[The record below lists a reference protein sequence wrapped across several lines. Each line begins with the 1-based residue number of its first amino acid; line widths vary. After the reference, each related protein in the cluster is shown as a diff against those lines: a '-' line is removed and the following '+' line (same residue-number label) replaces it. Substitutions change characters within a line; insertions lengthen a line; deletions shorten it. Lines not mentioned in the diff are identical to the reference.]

1 MKYFKYLALFLICM
15 SDLQSNTP
23 INTNHTVLNDIDK
36 QLAVQQQLAK
46 SRNNI
51 LFKSIDN
58 AKSEDEKQAIRFIL
72 AYSPLSDLADY
83 SGDFFLSNI
92 QYTLK
97 AKKELEWVSKIPE
110 DIFLHFVLPVRV
122 NNENIDSFRI
132 VMYNELSNRVKGM
145 PMYKAALEVN
155 HWCHEKATYRGAD
168 ARTSSPLATVKYSF
182 GRCGEESTLLVAA
195 LRTVGIPARQVY
207 TPRWA
212 HSDDNHAW
220 VEVWV
225 DGKWYFIGACEPN
238 PELNMGWFAEPSTRT
253 MLVNTRAFG
262 AYYGSEETIVR
273 SDRFAELNLI
283 QNYTDTKRINIEVIE
298 ENGKPVQDAKVEYQ
312 LYNYAEFFTLAKS
325 ITDKFGKSNF
335 LTGKGDL
342 IIWASK
348 DGKYGFAELDKND
361 TAITVRISNN
371 PKLPHLEFD
380 LTPPKGRKPI
390 EVNPINAR
398 ENEIRL
404 LKEDSIRAEYMKTF
418 LDSNEAE
425 IELKKLKIT
434 DSRAVELLVKAYG
447 NWDEIIDF
455 LKSVKPSEM
464 EAAIDLLSVISE
476 KDLRDT
482 RAYILHNH
490 LQGALPYLNDYKNNR
505 EIWKEYVLSG
515 RIEIEMMNDWR
526 EIGKNV
532 LSSWNDNQDKP
543 LINTLN
549 SFKFEDKISK
559 ILEMIAKIKIDTIAN
574 THSRAPITPK
584 GVFEL
589 QVADPKSRDIFFV
602 ALCRSLGIASR
613 LNSATSIP
621 QYWSNGK
628 WTDVSFEAKKA
639 SSQYGFVH
647 FNNKSSFDAKYYS
660 NFTIRRLVGAN
671 YQTLEFDD
679 IIPISKFEDK
689 IEVPSG
695 KYMIVTGNRK
705 TDGEVL
711 ATIDFFDVQEN
722 NLTNVDVKVRDLP
735 KTINSWA
742 EIELGNYRV
751 NDITNNNTKVL
762 SDFTHNKPFII
773 AIIEPDKEPTKHV
786 MVDLQTSKNKLEE
799 WGGSILFVLEKGKA
813 RKDFSKD
820 VFANLPKQSEF
831 VWDLDGQLL
840 KEIERLNKENIS
852 NDLPIIIY
860 GDKNGKLYYFSKG
873 YKIGIGNE
881 LEKLITE

>member
-1 MKYFKYLALFLICM
+1 MKHLKYLTLFFICLY
-15 SDLQSNTP
+15 DLHSNSP
-23 INTNHTVLNDIDK
+23 IISNQTVLKNIDK
-36 QLAVQQQLAK
+36 QLAVQEQLAK
-46 SRNNI
+46 SRSSI
-51 LFKSIDN
+51 LFKSID
-58 AKSEDEKQAIRFIL
+58 KSKSYDEMQALKFIL

-83 SGDFFLSNI
+83 SGEFFLSNV

-97 AKKELEWVSKIPE
+97 AKQELDWVKSIPE
-110 DIFLHFVLPVRV
+110 DVFLHFVLPVRV

-132 VMYNELSNRVKGM
+132 VMYKELSNRVKGM
-145 PMYKAALEVN
+145 DMYKAALEVN
-155 HWCHEKATYRGAD
+155 HWCHEKVTYRGAD

-225 DGKWYFIGACEPN
+225 DGKWYFLGACEPN

-262 AYYGSEETIVR
+262 AYYGSEETIIKG
-273 SDRFAELNLI
+273 DRFAELNLI
-283 QNYTDTKRINIEVIE
+283 QNYTDTKRINIEVID

-325 ITDKFGKSNF
+325 YTDKLGKSNF

-348 DGKYGFAELDKND
+348 NGKYGFAELDKNA
-361 TAITVRISNN
+361 TNITIKIVDN
-371 PKLPHLEFD
+371 PKLSHLEFD

-390 EVNPINAR
+390 EVNPSNAK
-398 ENEIRL
+398 ENELRL

-418 LDSNEAE
+418 LDSNEAVM
-425 IELKKLKIT
+425 ELNKLKIT
-434 DSRAVELLVKAYG
+434 DSRAVELLVKTYG
-447 NWDEIIDF
+447 NWDEIIAF

-464 EAAIDLLSVISE
+464 EAAIDLLTVISE

-532 LSSWNDNQDKP
+532 LSSRDDNKDKS
-543 LINTLN
+543 LLTTFNR
-549 SFKFEDKISK
+549 SKFEDKIKK
-559 ILEMIAKIKIDTIAN
+559 ILEMVAKVKIDTIAN
-574 THSRAPITPK
+574 AHSRAPITPK
-584 GVFEL
+584 GVYEL

-621 QYWSNGK
+621 QYWSDSK
-628 WTDVSFEAKKA
+628 WTDVSFEPKKA
-639 SSQYGFVH
+639 SSKYGFVH

-671 YQTLEFDD
+671 YQSLEFDD
-679 IIPISKFEDK
+679 ITPISKFEDK
-689 IEVPSG
+689 IEVPVG

-705 TDGEVL
+705 SDGEVL
-711 ATIDFFDVQEN
+711 ATVDYFEVQEDK
-722 NLTNVDVKVRDLP
+722 LTNVDVKVRDLP
-735 KTINSWA
+735 KAINSWA
-742 EIELGNYRV
+742 VLDTDRFQV
-751 NDITNNNTKVL
+751 KDITENKTKIL
-762 SDFTHNKPFII
+762 KDIINNKPFII

-786 MVDLQTSKNKLEE
+786 MVDLQASKIKIEE
-799 WGGSILFVLEKGKA
+799 WGGSVLFVLEKGKA
-813 RKDFSKD
+813 RENFTKD
-820 VFANLPKQSEF
+820 VFTNLPKQSEF
-831 VWDLDGQLL
+831 VWDVDGKLL
-840 KEIERLNKENIS
+840 TEIERLKNESIS

-860 GDKNGKLYYFSKG
+860 GDKDGKLYYFSKG

-881 LEKLITE
+881 LEKIITN

>member
-1 MKYFKYLALFLICM
+1 MKHFKYLALFFICLHDM
-15 SDLQSNTP
+15 HSNSP
-23 INTNHTVLNDIDK
+23 IISNQTVLKNIDK
-36 QLAVQQQLAK
+36 QLAVQGQLAK
-46 SRNNI
+46 SRSNI
-51 LFKSIDN
+51 LFKSIDK
-58 AKSEDEKQAIRFIL
+58 AKSEDEKLAMKFIL

-97 AKKELEWVSKIPE
+97 AKKDLEWVKNIPE
-110 DIFLHFVLPVRV
+110 AVFLHFVLPVRV

-132 VMYNELSNRVKGM
+132 VMYNELSKRVKGM
-145 PMYKAALEVN
+145 TMYKAALEVN
-155 HWCHEKATYRGAD
+155 HWCHEKVTYRGAD

-262 AYYGSEETIVR
+262 AYYGSEETIIKG
-273 SDRFAELNLI
+273 DRFAELNLI
-283 QNYTDTKRINIEVIE
+283 QNYTDTKRINIEVID

-325 ITDKFGKSNF
+325 YTDKFGITNF

-348 DGKYGFAELDKND
+348 EGKYGFAELDKNN
-361 TAITVRISNN
+361 TAITVAISNN
-371 PKLPHLEFD
+371 PKLSHLEFD

-390 EVNPINAR
+390 EVNPSNAK
-398 ENEIRL
+398 ESEIRL

-418 LDSNEAE
+418 LDSNEAVT
-425 IELKKLKIT
+425 ELNKLKIT
-434 DSRAVELLVKAYG
+434 DSRAAELLVKSYG
-447 NWDEIIDF
+447 NWDEIIAF
-455 LKSVKPSEM
+455 LKSVKPNEM

-476 KDLRDT
+476 KDLRDS

-490 LQGALPYLNDYKNNR
+490 LQGALTFLNDYKNNKD
-505 EIWKEYVLSG
+505 IWKEYVLSG

-532 LSSWNDNQDKP
+532 LTNWNDNQDKP
-543 LINTLN
+543 LINTFN
-549 SFKFEDKISK
+549 SLKLDDKIKK
-559 ILEMIAKIKIDTIAN
+559 ILEMVTKVKIDTIAN
-574 THSRAPITPK
+574 AHSRAPITPK

-621 QYWSNGK
+621 QYWSDGK
-628 WTDVSFEAKKA
+628 WTDVSFEPKKA
-639 SSQYGFVH
+639 SSKYGFVH

-660 NFTIRRLVGAN
+660 NFTIRRFVGAN
-671 YQTLEFDD
+671 YQSLEFDD
-679 IIPISKFEDK
+679 ITPVSKFEDK
-689 IEVPSG
+689 IEVPVG

-711 ATIDFFDVQEN
+711 ATVDFFEVHEK

-735 KTINSWA
+735 KAINSWA
-742 EIELGNYRV
+742 ELNTDKFQV
-751 NDITNNNTKVL
+751 KDITDNKTKKL
-762 SDFTHNKPFII
+762 KEIIYQKPFII

-786 MVDLQTSKNKLEE
+786 MVDLQASKNKLED

-813 RKDFSKD
+813 RENFSRD

-831 VWDLDGQLL
+831 AWDIDGKLL
-840 KEIERLNKENIS
+840 TEIERLKKETIS

-860 GDKNGKLYYFSKG
+860 GDQDGKLYYFSKG

-881 LEKLITE
+881 LEKIITN

>member
-1 MKYFKYLALFLICM
+1 MKHLKYFTLFFICLY
-15 SDLQSNTP
+15 DLHSTSPIISNQ
-23 INTNHTVLNDIDK
+23 TVLNNIDK
-36 QLAVQQQLAK
+36 QLAVQKQLAK
-46 SRNNI
+46 SRSNI
-51 LFKSIDN
+51 LFKSIDK
-58 AKSEDEKQAIRFIL
+58 AKSEDEKLAMKFIL

-83 SGDFFLSNI
+83 SGDFFLSNV
-92 QYTLK
+92 QYTLN
-97 AKKELEWVSKIPE
+97 AKQELDWVNKIPE
-110 DIFLHFVLPVRV
+110 DVFLHFVLPVRV

-132 VMYNELSNRVKGM
+132 VMYKELSNRVKGM
-145 PMYKAALEVN
+145 TMHQAALEVN
-155 HWCHEKATYRGAD
+155 HWCHEKVTYRGAD

-225 DGKWYFIGACEPN
+225 NGKWFFLGACEPN

-262 AYYGSEETIVR
+262 AYYGSEETIVKG
-273 SDRFAELNLI
+273 DRFAELNLI
-283 QNYTDTKRINIEVIE
+283 QNYTDTKRINIEVID

-325 ITDKFGKSNF
+325 YTDKLGKSNF

-361 TAITVRISNN
+361 TAITVAISNN
-371 PKLPHLEFD
+371 PKSSHLDLD

-390 EVNPINAR
+390 EVNPSNVK
-398 ENEIRL
+398 ENEMRL

-418 LDSNEAE
+418 LDSNEAV
-425 IELKKLKIT
+425 IELNKLKIT
-434 DSRAVELLVKAYG
+434 DSRAVELLVKSYG
-447 NWDEIIDF
+447 NWDEIIAF
-455 LKSVKPSEM
+455 LKSVQPSEI

-482 RAYILHNH
+482 RAYILNNH
-490 LQGALPYLNDYKNNR
+490 LQGALPYLNDYKNNS

-526 EIGKNV
+526 EIGSNI
-532 LSSWNDNQDKP
+532 LTNWNDNQNKP
-543 LINTLN
+543 LINTFN
-549 SFKFEDKISK
+549 SLKFDDKIKK
-559 ILEMIAKIKIDTIAN
+559 ILEIVAKVNIDTIAN
-574 THSRAPITPK
+574 AHSRAPITPK

-621 QYWSNGK
+621 QYWSNAK
-628 WTDVSFEAKKA
+628 WIDVSFEAKKE
-639 SSQYGFVH
+639 SSKYGFVH
-647 FNNKSSFDAKYYS
+647 FNNKSNFDPKYYS

-671 YQTLEFDD
+671 YQSLEFDD
-679 IIPISKFEDK
+679 ITPVSKFEDK
-689 IEVPSG
+689 IEVPVG

-711 ATIDFFDVQEN
+711 ATLDFFEVQDN
-722 NLTNVDVKVRDLP
+722 NLTDVNVKVRDLP
-735 KTINSWA
+735 KAINAWA
-742 EIELGNYRV
+742 KLNTDEFQV
-751 NDITNNNTKVL
+751 NDITNSKTSSL
-762 SDFTHNKPFII
+762 SDMINNKPFII

-786 MVDLQTSKNKLEE
+786 MVDLQASKNKLEE
-799 WGGSILFVLEKGKA
+799 WGGSVLFVLEKGKA
-813 RKDFSKD
+813 REDFSRD

-831 VWDLDGQLL
+831 VWDLGGKLL
-840 KEIERLNKENIS
+840 KEIETLKKETIS
-852 NDLPIIIY
+852 NDLPIILY
-860 GDKNGKLYYFSKG
+860 GDKDGKLYYFSKG

-881 LEKLITE
+881 LEKIITN